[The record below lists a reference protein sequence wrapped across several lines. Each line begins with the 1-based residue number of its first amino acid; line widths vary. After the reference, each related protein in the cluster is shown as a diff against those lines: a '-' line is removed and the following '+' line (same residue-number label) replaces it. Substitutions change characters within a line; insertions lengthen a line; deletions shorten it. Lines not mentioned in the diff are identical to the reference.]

1 MRMTRARQRSEYK
14 ERPRRQSNELEE
26 FEGVMSTLVE
36 HIRASDPLELV
47 CAYYGHSWRFYPF
60 WGKDM
65 CCRCG
70 CQRDTEVQPR
80 GTFRSLVSWDFR
92 SMEGDRCA
100 INMTIAFPA

>member
-1 MRMTRARQRSEYK
+1 MRMTRARQHSEYK
-14 ERPRRQSNELEE
+14 EKPRRQSNELQE
-26 FEGVMSTLVE
+26 FESVLSTLVD

-70 CQRDTEVQPR
+70 CQRDTEVQPST
-80 GTFRSLVSWDFR
+80 TFRSFVCLGFR
-92 SMEGDRCA
+92 EHGG
-100 INMTIAFPA
+100 